1 MTAHEHKHHV
11 SKDQSNQHRICVI
24 TVSTSRYQQFGNN
37 TDMPLAEDASG
48 TWIVESFKD
57 NGFTNLAYSLISDDI
72 DMIRESVTKQS
83 VNSDVIIITGG
94 TGITPQDV
102 TIEAVSPLF
111 NKEMP
116 GFGELFRMKSIED
129 IGFAVMLSR
138 AIAGIVAHNC
148 IVFCL
153 PGSTNAVKTG
163 MDIILPEI
171 GHLVKHA
178 QGI

>member
-1 MTAHEHKHHV
+1 MAAHGHKHHV
-11 SKDQSNQHRICVI
+11 SKDQTNEHRICVI
-24 TVSTSRYQQFGNN
+24 TVSTSRYEQFGNN
-37 TDMPLAEDASG
+37 TDLPLAEDASG
-48 TWIVESFKD
+48 AWIVESLNE
-57 NGFTNLAYSLISDDI
+57 NGFMNITYSLISDDI
-72 DMIRESVTKQS
+72 DMIRESVGRQS
-83 VNSDVIIITGG
+83 ADSDIIIITGG

-116 GFGELFRMKSIED
+116 GFGELFRMKSMAD

-138 AIAGIVAHNC
+138 AVAGIVAHKC

-163 MDIILPEI
+163 MDIILPEM
-171 GHLVKHA
+171 GHLMKHA
-178 QGI
+178 QGV

>member
-1 MTAHEHKHHV
+1 MAAHGHKHHV
-11 SKDQSNQHRICVI
+11 SKEQTNEHRICVI
-24 TVSTSRYQQFGNN
+24 TVSTSRYEQFGNN

-48 TWIVESFKD
+48 TWIVESLKG
-57 NGFTNLAYSLISDDI
+57 NGYKLIAYSLISDDI
-72 DMIRESVTKQS
+72 DMIRESVRKQS
-83 VNSDVIIITGG
+83 ADSDVIIITGG

-116 GFGELFRMKSIED
+116 GFGELFRMRSMAD
-129 IGFAVMLSR
+129 IGSAVMLSR
-138 AIAGIVAHNC
+138 AVAGIVAHNC

>member
-1 MTAHEHKHHV
+1 MTTHIHKHHV
-11 SKDQSNQHRICVI
+11 PQNQMNEYKICVI
-24 TVSTSRYQQFGNN
+24 TVSTSRYKQFKND
-37 TDMPLAEDASG
+37 TKIPLVEDASG
-48 TWIVESFKD
+48 TLIVESLNEKGY
-57 NGFTNLAYSLISDDI
+57 NNIVYSLISDDI
-72 DMIRESVTKQS
+72 DMIRESVNRDCTD
-83 VNSDVIIITGG
+83 SDIIIITGG

-111 NKEMP
+111 TKEMP
-116 GFGELFRMKSIED
+116 GFGELFRMKSMAD

-138 AIAGIVAHNC
+138 AVAGIVAHNC

-163 MDIILPEI
+163 LDIILPEI